1 MTFHNVI
8 ILIES
13 VWNKD
18 KNNYYYYYMFL
29 EKALFEL
36 PKK

>member
-1 MTFHNVI
+1 MFI
-8 ILIES
+8 QP

-18 KNNYYYYYMFL
+18 EYNYDYNIIL

-36 PKK
+36 PKKLFFV